1 MFLNTGLQNKQGGS
15 SLMNLYD
22 YETDIPD
29 FVLPKAFRFW
39 TSLNCC
45 PENMEEKKKTPPAQF
60 IRSEVP
66 SVTNPRI
73 SVFSFIQDN
82 ISHLKNMKLLA
93 INSYLPPLF

>member
-1 MFLNTGLQNKQGGS
+1 MRQIFLT
-15 SLMNLYD
+15 LYFQKHS
-22 YETDIPD
+22 D
-29 FVLPKAFRFW
+29 FEQVSIVVQRTW
-39 TSLNCC
+39 G
-45 PENMEEKKKTPPAQF
+45 KKKTPPAQF

-73 SVFSFIQDN
+73 SVFTFIQDN

>member
-45 PENMEEKKKTPPAQF
+45 PENMGEKKK
-60 IRSEVP
+60 
-66 SVTNPRI
+66 
-73 SVFSFIQDN
+73 
-82 ISHLKNMKLLA
+82 HLQHSLFVVKYLL
-93 INSYLPPLF
+93 LPTLE